1 MFGSNRSMKQ
11 RTSPSMAEIAA
22 AAGVA
27 KSTVSLALRNDPRV
41 APEARE
47 HIQRVAEGMGY
58 QTNALVARLMAELR
72 RSRKQNHVAM
82 LALINVSKV
91 KRIDLKVPVVSDR
104 LKGARERAELLGYSV
119 DHFWLH
125 EPDVTPERLGRIL
138 VARGAL
144 GVIIYG
150 SRDETDIERCR
161 PVWSILPS
169 VVIGNHPKS
178 TGLNF
183 VANDHYAT
191 SLEACRRLSAAG
203 YTRIGFVLDKWL
215 DTLLEQRF
223 TSGYLA
229 GIDYSRSGPPPLYLE
244 DPAEA
249 PRPQGKKRFF
259 DWVKKHRPDACICL
273 NDFILDWIGEID
285 VKVPEE
291 MGMALLDLPDAL
303 RGRVAGMYQ
312 GPEREG
318 MKAVDSLVGQ
328 IHRRESGLPP
338 FQTGLLLESEWIPG
352 PTVRDIAPGP
362 TPTRRKSRAKND

>member
-72 RSRKQNHVAM
+72 RSRKQNHVAT
-82 LALINVSKV
+82 LAMINVSKV
-91 KRIDLKVPVVSDR
+91 KRIDLKVPVVGDR
-104 LKGARERAELLGYSV
+104 LKGARDRAELLGYTM

-138 VARGAL
+138 VARGVL

-150 SRDETDIERCR
+150 SRDDGDIEYCR
-161 PVWSILPS
+161 PAWTILPS
-169 VVIGNHPKS
+169 VVIGSHPKTS
-178 TGLNF
+178 GLNF

-191 SLEACRRLSAAG
+191 SLEACRKLRAAG
-203 YTRIGFVLDKWL
+203 YARIGFILDKWL

-229 GIDYSRSGPPPLYLE
+229 GIDYSRSAPPPLYLE

-259 DWVKKHRPDACICL
+259 DWVQKHKPDACICL
-273 NDFILDWIGEID
+273 NDFILDWVDELD

-291 MGMALLDLPDAL
+291 MGVALLDLPDTL
-303 RGRVAGMYQ
+303 QGRAAGMYQ
-312 GPEREG
+312 NPEREG
-318 MKAVDSLVGQ
+318 IKAVDSLVGQ

-352 PTVRDIAPGP
+352 PTVREIGTEPIRP
-362 TPTRRKSRAKND
+362 ERKSRAKKN